1 MCVSERGR
9 GGEAASTS
17 AYRST
22 SEAGHTQACW
32 EGRTDGCMVEWD
44 GRRDSMEQRDGR
56 IGDHGFCGSVGV
68 SVFLS
73 PPLNTNESTQAQ
85 VGHDWDD
92 WELTTGR
99 TTGQTGKRVSG

>member
-1 MCVSERGR
+1 MYGYAVVVEKRHQR
-9 GGEAASTS
+9 RLIVQRQRPDIRRPGGM
-17 AYRST
+17 
-22 SEAGHTQACW
+22 
-32 EGRTDGCMVEWD
+32 DGCMEKWHGMGWD
-44 GRRDSMEQRDGR
+44 VGMGQGDGR
-56 IGDHGFCGSVGV
+56 IGDHGFCGSAGV

-99 TTGQTGKRVSG
+99 TNGWTNGQSG